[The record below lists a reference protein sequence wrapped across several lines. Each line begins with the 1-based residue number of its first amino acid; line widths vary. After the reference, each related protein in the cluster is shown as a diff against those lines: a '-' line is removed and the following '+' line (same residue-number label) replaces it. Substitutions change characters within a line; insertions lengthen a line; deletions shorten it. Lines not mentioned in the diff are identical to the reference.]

1 MIRWAAI
8 NGMLG
13 YLARGGPAMRQTR
26 YMIDSPDQP

>member
-13 YLARGGPAMRQTR
+13 YLDRGGPAARQARRTVNT
-26 YMIDSPDQP
+26 PD